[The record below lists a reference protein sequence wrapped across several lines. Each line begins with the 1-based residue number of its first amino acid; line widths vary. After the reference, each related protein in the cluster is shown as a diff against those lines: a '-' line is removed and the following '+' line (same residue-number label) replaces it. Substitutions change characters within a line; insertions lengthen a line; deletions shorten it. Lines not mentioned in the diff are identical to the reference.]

1 MNSVGDAESNNTVK
15 VRTGQFKVTSEN
27 GVTLFSP
34 QAINIVSNTAMTLT
48 SNFVGGVT
56 SAAAQLGGKAF
67 PQSKEILNNLNRF

>member
-1 MNSVGDAESNNTVK
+1 
-15 VRTGQFKVTSEN
+15 
-27 GVTLFSP
+27 
-34 QAINIVSNTAMTLT
+34 MTLT